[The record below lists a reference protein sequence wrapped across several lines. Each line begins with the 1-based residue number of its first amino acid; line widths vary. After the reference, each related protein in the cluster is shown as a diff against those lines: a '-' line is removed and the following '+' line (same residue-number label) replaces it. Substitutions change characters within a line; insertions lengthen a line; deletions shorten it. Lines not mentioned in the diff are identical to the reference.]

1 MRLKNST
8 PRAIFTG
15 FKEGLTTDP
24 VTAPEITPIH
34 LPYVFIQGGRGKEDT
49 LLLTGDALSTV
60 YGEDMLNYRSK
71 YASPATLIARQAAST
86 GSAIFTKR
94 LVAPDATAARLRVG
108 VEIVADKLVVY
119 QRNADGSFKKD
130 TDGNR
135 IPDGDKTVDGLKM
148 RWVVNHDKDAE
159 TPNAFGKDEVV
170 IGQLTATDGTQS
182 NYYPILDG
190 LVSWRGAGGDN
201 IGVRLEAPTALSSNP
216 TRTDII
222 ERIGAFLY
230 RIQFVER
237 KSSRTAPTVIRT
249 ISGMEQETFALQEGV
264 IQPDDE
270 TDLSFGKVVVD
281 AYEYNETGNT
291 PIFAPMDQ
299 MHLYQKNIDD
309 IVKKLYESES
319 KVNNDLLTDVE
330 FVEGQMNIFTGV
342 DYNGIPYQTI
352 EVLDA
357 DQGGAIFDGTSTFY
371 AIGGSDGD
379 VSWDTFDALA
389 KQQFESFGN
398 MGEDLEDMA
407 FYPFSIVYD
416 IGYKVDTKKA
426 MANVL
431 SLRPDV
437 MIIASTHTW
446 KGVELNVDEESSMGA
461 MLRNYYRLH
470 PESVLYNTPAC
481 RAAVFMQYGE
491 SIEAPSLGKVPLTLE
506 VANKLAT
513 YMGASD
519 GVIRGTRIDNNP
531 GNVVTTMRKIN

>member
-470 PESVLYNTPAC
+470 PEINLQLTWALQMVLSVVPA
-481 RAAVFMQYGE
+481 
-491 SIEAPSLGKVPLTLE
+491 SITTLVTLSQRCVKSTRRIVTQRSAIVIGKT
-506 VANKLAT
+506 A
-513 YMGASD
+513 
-519 GVIRGTRIDNNP
+519 
-531 GNVVTTMRKIN
+531 